1 MIKIRPITAR
11 EFELFQVLI
20 HQEAGLLISPARKHQ
35 LERKLARR
43 LQQLNLK
50 TYEQYFERVAGNVEQ
65 ELVTMLDSLAA
76 KETRFFREPEQ
87 FRFLERHVFPHLEGA
102 ARAGERPRRVR
113 AWSAGCSTGEEAYSL
128 AMTLLDHFS
137 SSEWRVEV
145 IASDLSSRM
154 VEAASLGVWPAR
166 AIEEI
171 PHRFLKYLH
180 VDGDTVGACDELRS
194 AIRFERLNLNRTSYP
209 IEGGFDLIFCRNVL
223 IYFDGECRRRI
234 ISRLL
239 HHLAADGYL
248 VLGHAES
255 LAGVGRGMQ
264 EVDPGIF
271 TFNAMPALVPISSQ
285 QSAVSIQ

>member
-1 MIKIRPITAR
+1 MTIRPITAR

-20 HQEAGLLISPARKHQ
+20 HQESGLLISSARKHQ

-43 LQQLNLK
+43 IHELNLK

-76 KETRFFREPEQ
+76 KETRFFRDPEQ

-102 ARAGERPRRVR
+102 ARAGERPRLVR

-137 SSEWRVEV
+137 SSGWRVEV
-145 IASDLSSRM
+145 IASDLSTKM

-171 PHRFLKYLH
+171 PQRFLKYLH
-180 VDGDTVGACDELRS
+180 IDGDTVSAADEVRS
-194 AIRFERLNLNRTSYP
+194 AIRFERLNLNRTSYS

-234 ISRLL
+234 IARLL
-239 HHLAADGYL
+239 HHLAATGYL

-264 EVDPGIF
+264 QLDAGVF
-271 TFNAMPALVPISSQ
+271 TFNAMPALVPAGSPQ
-285 QSAVSIQ
+285 VAASIP